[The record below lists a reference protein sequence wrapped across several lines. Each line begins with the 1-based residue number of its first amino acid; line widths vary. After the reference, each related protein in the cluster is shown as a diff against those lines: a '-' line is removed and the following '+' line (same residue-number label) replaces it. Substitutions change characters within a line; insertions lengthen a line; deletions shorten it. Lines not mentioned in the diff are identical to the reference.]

1 MSTLAGQVIETQFFN
16 EGGVVVTNARFIVP
30 NQTFAIAGITSVRFV
45 AVPAKTTGAVLLG
58 GCGVL
63 VLLAALSLHTFGSLA
78 IGLLMLG
85 VGITM
90 WRNAKADYSVAL
102 HTSGG
107 EVKALT
113 SQDGQYI
120 RRVVAAL
127 NHAIVHR
134 N

>member
-1 MSTLAGQVIETQFFN
+1 
-16 EGGVVVTNARFIVP
+16 
-30 NQTFAIAGITSVRFV
+30 
-45 AVPAKTTGAVLLG
+45 
-58 GCGVL
+58 VL

-102 HTSGG
+102 HASGG

-127 NHAIVHR
+127 NDAIVHR